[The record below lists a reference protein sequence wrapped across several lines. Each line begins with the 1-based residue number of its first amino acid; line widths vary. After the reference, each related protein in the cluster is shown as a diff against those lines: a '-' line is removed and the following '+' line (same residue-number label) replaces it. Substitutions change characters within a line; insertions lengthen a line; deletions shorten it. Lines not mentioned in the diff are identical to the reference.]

1 MEAISAFQTSWH
13 IGGDDNWGTP
23 EPIPYI
29 VPVQVPRLSGW
40 KQDICLFL
48 VFMYLVLFSKTN
60 HEAHPGSCS
69 WFPCYYDVSYWSC
82 HLSGMDLVIELCGD
96 KNYWEGKHKYIQF
109 SQIFFLYYFL
119 GRIPFGT
126 NLKGTSQWFST
137 LAEIFL
143 KIPGLWGRRLSVW
156 TLHPHPRLIKC
167 DATGVAPGIVLYL
180 KISLDCCHCQVA
192 SVLSD
197 SVQPHRQQPTRL
209 PHPWDSPG
217 KNTGVDCHFLLQC
230 MKVKSEREVAQ
241 SCLTLATP
249 WTTARQ
255 APLSMGFSEMV
266 VQFLGWEDP
275 LEKG

>member
-1 MEAISAFQTSWH
+1 
-13 IGGDDNWGTP
+13 
-23 EPIPYI
+23 
-29 VPVQVPRLSGW
+29 
-40 KQDICLFL
+40 
-48 VFMYLVLFSKTN
+48 
-60 HEAHPGSCS
+60 
-69 WFPCYYDVSYWSC
+69 
-82 HLSGMDLVIELCGD
+82 MDLVIELCGD
-96 KNYWEGKHKYIQF
+96 QNYWEGKHKYIQF

-209 PHPWDSPG
+209 PYPWDSPG
-217 KNTGVDCHFLLQC
+217 KNTSGLPFPSPMQESEKWKGSRSVVSDPQRPHGLQPTRLLRPWDFPGKSTGVGYH
-230 MKVKSEREVAQ
+230 
-241 SCLTLATP
+241 CLHS
-249 WTTARQ
+249 RMSQ
-255 APLSMGFSEMV
+255 
-266 VQFLGWEDP
+266 
-275 LEKG
+275 